1 MSCTSS
7 SVSPLI
13 TRSLWYLW
21 SALCTKRT
29 CTNTHTIKTRTRNEK
44 QTTSVNFGKEDSVP
58 TLNTPHQTYL
68 CFSLSR
74 NFNEDTQMMMAQEQ
88 SLCSARHVMRGLLP
102 TKQSWLF
109 SFFPI
114 GDTFKLQD
122 TCRKAGTL
130 VTCLLPDLS
139 VSRRQEREVYRW
151 MAGIFSTNCPVHGGL
166 LPSERQC
173 AYIDHVTLER
183 SHVGILFAY
192 VYGMNFLDLLVT
204 NF

>member
-1 MSCTSS
+1 MLSSESTLSSLWHLSKCSTDEVPLTQIILLICLGMSCTSS

-21 SALCTKRT
+21 SVLCTKRT
-29 CTNTHTIKTRTRNEK
+29 CTNTHTIKTRTRNKK
-44 QTTSVNFGKEDSVP
+44 QTTSVNFEKEDSVP

-74 NFNEDTQMMMAQEQ
+74 NFNEDAHMMMAQEL
-88 SLCSARHVMRGLLP
+88 SLSSARRVMRGLLP
-102 TKQSWLF
+102 TWHLNHMQSWLF

-114 GDTFKLQD
+114 GDTFKSQD
-122 TCRKAGTL
+122 TCRKEGTL

-151 MAGIFSTNCPVHGGL
+151 VAGIFSTNCPVHGGL
-166 LPSERQC
+166 
-173 AYIDHVTLER
+173 
-183 SHVGILFAY
+183 
-192 VYGMNFLDLLVT
+192 
-204 NF
+204 